1 VIVVFEVADAE
12 AEAEAEAE
20 VLTFVALTPPLVEDV
35 FEVVVFETLSEL
47 FT

>member
-12 AEAEAEAE
+12 AEAEAEA
-20 VLTFVALTPPLVEDV
+20 LTFVALTPPPVEDV
-35 FEVVVFETLSEL
+35 LEVVVFETIAEL

>member
-12 AEAEAEAE
+12 AEAEAEAL
-20 VLTFVALTPPLVEDV
+20 VFVALAPPPVEDV
-35 FEVVVFETLSEL
+35 FEVVVFETTAEL

>member
-12 AEAEAEAE
+12 AEAEAEA
-20 VLTFVALTPPLVEDV
+20 LTFVALAPPPVEEV
-35 FEVVVFETLSEL
+35 FEVVVLETTAVL

>member
-12 AEAEAEAE
+12 AEAEAEA
-20 VLTFVALTPPLVEDV
+20 LTFDACVPIPVEDV
-35 FEVVVFETLSEL
+35 FEVVVFETTAEL